1 MSLQCKTNFSS
12 SKLER
17 ERMQNLL
24 YDARGGARAR
34 SSSAAKSKLGKKN
47 KQLDDYGSAYNTF
60 TLFNHFLYP
69 LHLHHHL
76 KLHHFVI
83 LELIKLHHHLHLR
96 VHHHLVY
103 LHFYLLGHQQII
115 LDLYYYYQH

>member
-1 MSLQCKTNFSS
+1 MSLNVRPTFLRLNWN
-12 SKLER
+12 ER
-17 ERMQNLL
+17 VQNLL

-34 SSSAAKSKLGKKN
+34 SSSAAKSKLGKKKQTN
-47 KQLDDYGSAYNTF
+47 KDDYGSAYNTF

-69 LHLHHHL
+69 LHLHRHL

-83 LELIKLHHHLHLR
+83 LELIKLHYHLHLR